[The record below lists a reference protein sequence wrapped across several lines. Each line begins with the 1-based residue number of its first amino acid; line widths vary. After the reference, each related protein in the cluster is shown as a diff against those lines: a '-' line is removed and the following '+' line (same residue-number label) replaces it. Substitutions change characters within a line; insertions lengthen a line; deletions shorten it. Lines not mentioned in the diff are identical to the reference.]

1 MIIGVPVFAVIY
13 AMTKRHTERKLKKK
27 GLPIESDKYLN
38 VKKIDGDIF
47 VFRNQD
53 EKKRFFKFSFGK
65 KTENEG
71 NKLEE
76 IEEVEEIIEK

>member
-1 MIIGVPVFAVIY
+1 MFLWDSG
-13 AMTKRHTERKLKKK
+13 KLT
-27 GLPIESDKYLN
+27 SKYLN

-47 VFRNQD
+47 VFRNKD

-76 IEEVEEIIEK
+76 IEEAEEINEKQE